1 MPANCNSQINLK
13 NIRIEDPI
21 DENLA
26 VYLYYDKPNDALR
39 ISHINPDITAV
50 PNFSKFDFTDS
61 IKEYFYSDLTITLKI
76 EFDGKIGS
84 STTISSQNGTI
95 SPILPS
101 AFGENYIVFT
111 YYNSS
116 LTDNI
121 TLNTYNSTNGKFKTT
136 VQPIILKTTNT
147 IPNNIASNVNT
158 QDYQYNNVSV
168 SFNKSVK
175 SIGSISSLNAPS
187 QTITYSISGGLV
199 SINYKTPANAS
210 DTLTFNNIVDTSDFP
225 NPDPVQLVLT
235 DRFLP
240 GPAFSGL
247 VLPALNTISQNW
259 TYTNIECDFS
269 KNIIQNPTTPISI
282 TASTG
287 NNPTNVRVIN
297 GNILFDWTTSNVSS
311 TVLTFNNLY
320 ASDFTFDSGTLET
333 INYSLRSQPISASW
347 VVQPVLKN
355 TTYTNIEVSFN
366 KRISSC
372 DVVSDGTITNKFIN
386 VRGNLQFDII
396 TGPTNSTYTFN
407 NIISEDFGRN
417 TGLTL
422 TTGPAV
428 SSYMSAT
435 NILNDNKV
443 LIQGATTQLFT
454 VTFNKSITNN
464 PTITLNSGTGVY
476 SSGSG
481 DTRIYSLSNITSS
494 TNLMTFGN
502 IQGLD
507 SSSSSGLTIVLD
519 PKTALTFDYIAD
531 VQFPDVARGV
541 NYDVGT
547 EYDLYAKFNNPP
559 DLNVNSSG
567 VGVSCPNATVG
578 AITSVDGNNKYK
590 FKLTPNNSGTNQ
602 ISISNAKDINNFIYS
617 LFTSGNLT
625 FNAVIPV
632 IGGLWDP
639 SIAST
644 LTLSSNNITEFKS
657 SNSTNKYIDYKNHYT
672 TNAVTNTDNVKYVVS
687 SPSYLSF
694 EHLTSSTHA
703 GFYYK
708 KNPSAS
714 YTEYTFTMVFQ
725 EPSILVAETYADLPS
740 IGRVGGTTNY
750 ETYHPP
756 SGYAMNSGVSRV
768 AGQKRVLTLS
778 IKSSVTSGHG
788 SGNQYMKVD
797 NNTAVSA
804 TTMLY
809 DNGYNGFWLGCN
821 YSANGSFKGRIYY
834 TQLLPTQL
842 TDAQVSTLHTNLR
855 SIYGF

>member
-39 ISHINPDITAV
+39 ISHINPDLTAV

-61 IKEYFYSDLTITLKI
+61 IKEYFYTDLTTTLKV

-111 YYNSS
+111 YYNSN

-136 VQPIILKTTNT
+136 VIPIILKTTNT
-147 IPNNIASNVNT
+147 IPQNIASNVNT

-168 SFNKSVK
+168 SFNKNVK

-187 QTITYSISGGLV
+187 QTITYTIASGLV
-199 SINYKTPANAS
+199 TINYKTPAGPS
-210 DTLTFNNIVDTSDFP
+210 DTLTFNNVVDISDFA
-225 NPDPVQLVLT
+225 NPSSVQLVLT

-247 VLPALNTISQNW
+247 VAPALNTISQNW
-259 TYTNIECDFS
+259 TYTNIEADFS

-287 NNPTNVRVIN
+287 NNPSNVRIVN

-320 ASDFTFDSGTLET
+320 ASDFTFDSGTKET
-333 INYSLRSQPISASW
+333 VSYSLSSQPISPSW

-355 TTYTNIEVSFN
+355 TTYTNIEVSFS
-366 KRISSC
+366 KRISAC

-396 TGPTNSTYTFN
+396 TGPSNTTYTFN

-443 LIQGATTQLFT
+443 FIQGATTQLFT

-476 SSGSG
+476 SSGTG
-481 DTRIYSLSNITSS
+481 ATRIYSLSNITSS
-494 TNLMTFGN
+494 TTLMTFGN
-502 IQGLD
+502 IQGSD
-507 SSSSSGLTIVLD
+507 SSSSTGLTIPLD

-531 VQFPDVARGV
+531 VQFPDIARDV
-541 NYDVGT
+541 NFDVGT
-547 EYDLYAKFNNPP
+547 LYDLYFKLK
-559 DLNVNSSG
+559 DQSLNADFSG
-567 VGVSCPNATVG
+567 VGITINGGGADIG
-578 AITSVDGNNKYK
+578 AISQVHNSSSYK
-590 FKLTPNNSGTNQ
+590 F
-602 ISISNAKDINNFIYS
+602 
-617 LFTSGNLT
+617 
-625 FNAVIPV
+625 
-632 IGGLWDP
+632 
-639 SIAST
+639 T
-644 LTLSSNNITEFKS
+644 LKP
-657 SNSTNKYIDYKNHYT
+657 T
-672 TNAVTNTDNVKYVVS
+672 T
-687 SPSYLSF
+687 
-694 EHLTSSTHA
+694 
-703 GFYYK
+703 
-708 KNPSAS
+708 
-714 YTEYTFTMVFQ
+714 
-725 EPSILVAETYADLPS
+725 
-740 IGRVGGTTNY
+740 
-750 ETYHPP
+750 
-756 SGYAMNSGVSRV
+756 
-768 AGQKRVLTLS
+768 
-778 IKSSVTSGHG
+778 
-788 SGNQYMKVD
+788 
-797 NNTAVSA
+797 A
-804 TTMLY
+804 TTPEMK
-809 DNGYNGFWLGCN
+809 NN
-821 YSANGSFKGRIYY
+821 
-834 TQLLPTQL
+834 
-842 TDAQVSTLHTNLR
+842 
-855 SIYGF
+855 